1 MFLTWQR
8 PRRDMLVLA
17 SFSGLSKGIHGDDIL
32 HLASA
37 YRALSLV
44 GSSHGIKQA
53 GPVYDGR

>member
-1 MFLTWQR
+1 
-8 PRRDMLVLA
+8 MLVLA